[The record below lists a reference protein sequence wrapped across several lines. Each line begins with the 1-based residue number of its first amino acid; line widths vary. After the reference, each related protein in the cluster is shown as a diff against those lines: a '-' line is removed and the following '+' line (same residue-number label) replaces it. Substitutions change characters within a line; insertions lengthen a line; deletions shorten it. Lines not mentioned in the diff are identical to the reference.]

1 MEKIIRIASHLPPQK
16 SKEWL
21 ELRKNKLTSTDIGT
35 IIHGTQK
42 AKADLIKKKNG
53 YSKEPFTGNEATRH
67 GEYYED
73 IALKKF
79 ADLYNFDPICV
90 SMIQHATDER
100 IIFSPDAILENG
112 EIIEIKC
119 PHSRIITGSI
129 SSQYQNQI
137 QLGMEIMH
145 SNGFEHTKCYFI
157 EYKPANHNPKVIE
170 DYDKEILS
178 VKIVERDPKY
188 FERIEEKCNDIW
200 HEIQVHKQI
209 ENIDYNGFM
218 DVEV

>member
-1 MEKIIRIASHLPPQK
+1 MEKIIRLASCLPPQK

-21 ELRKNKLTSTDIGT
+21 ALRKEKLTSTDIGT
-35 IIHGTQK
+35 IMHGSSK

-53 YSKEPFTGNEATRH
+53 YSKNPFMGNEATRH

-73 IALKKF
+73 IALRKF
-79 ADLYNFDPICV
+79 ADLYNVEPITV
-90 SMIQHATDER
+90 SMIQHATDKR
-100 IIFSPDAILENG
+100 IIFSPDAVLENG

-119 PHSRIITGSI
+119 PHSRVINGSI

-137 QLGMEIMH
+137 QLGMEIMY
-145 SNGFEHTKCYFI
+145 SNGFENTKAYFI

-178 VKIVERDPKY
+178 IKIVERDPNY
-188 FERIEEKCNDIW
+188 FTRIQEKCNEVW
-200 HEIQVHKQI
+200 EEIQVHKQI
-209 ENIDYNGFM
+209 KDINYNGFM
-218 DVEV
+218 QVEV